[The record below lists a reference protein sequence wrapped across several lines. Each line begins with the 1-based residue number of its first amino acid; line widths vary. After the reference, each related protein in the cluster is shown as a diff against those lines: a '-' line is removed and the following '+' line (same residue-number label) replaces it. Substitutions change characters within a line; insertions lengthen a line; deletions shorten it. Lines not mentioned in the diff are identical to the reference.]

1 MTAIWDSQCLSF
13 SSFCDSVQES
23 IFAWTFERPRSPESF
38 QGHVRAAQINNLIY
52 SDVGTS
58 GITGSRDSRHV
69 SSNRHYISLMFPV
82 SGGFQL
88 EQGMHSSAVTGKR
101 IGICSTER
109 PCYFSADRP
118 FRHRSLNIPYDVAV
132 TAIPSLED
140 WCGRTLD
147 ADSGLPLLLAG
158 QIALLAS
165 ALEGTGEADLIAL
178 EKLLLE
184 TVSAAIT
191 PRVEQNESWTAQRLR
206 SRARKFILDHLEE
219 PDLAPPIVADALGIS
234 VRYLH
239 ALFNGM
245 DDTVGRFIRRSRLH
259 AARAALISSSR
270 RQHSIT
276 RVAMQ
281 YGFSDSSHFCRAFK
295 AEFGL
300 TPTAALRQ

>member
-1 MTAIWDSQCLSF
+1 MTATRDSRLLSF

-23 IFAWTFERPRSPESF
+23 IFAWEFERPHSPEQF
-38 QGHVRAAQINNLIY
+38 RGHVRVAEINGLIY

-58 GITGSRDSRHV
+58 GIKGSRDKQHV
-69 SSNRHYISLMFPV
+69 NSNRHYISFLFPV

-88 EQGMHSSAVTGKR
+88 EQGMHRSMVSGKR

-109 PCYFSADRP
+109 PCSFASDRP
-118 FRHRSLNIPYDVAV
+118 FRHRSLNIPYDMALS
-132 TAIPSLED
+132 AIPALDD
-140 WCGRTLD
+140 WCGRTVE
-147 ADSGLPLLLAG
+147 ADSGLPLLLVG
-158 QIALLAS
+158 QVATLAN
-165 ALEGTGEADLIAL
+165 AIEGMRSEEAIVL

-184 TVSAAIT
+184 TVSVAIT

-219 PDLAPPIVADALGIS
+219 PELGPPMVAHALGIS

-239 ALFNGM
+239 ALFSGM

-259 AARAALISSSR
+259 AARAALVKSPR
-270 RQHSIT
+270 RHHSIT
-276 RVAMQ
+276 GIAMQ

-295 AEFGL
+295 AEFGF
-300 TPTAALRQ
+300 TPTSAMRS